1 MVYKGGMPWSR
12 RHSRNAP
19 ETMQLPVISA
29 PSPDTPELSSTDRL
43 EVQRVLD
50 LALGLGAAQLACG
63 VGAVDVT
70 STMRGV
76 LEVYGVRRCQV
87 DVTYDRITVSYR
99 AWVGADPLTAMHRV
113 QSRSLDYS
121 RLQALDRLIQR
132 IADGA
137 VDRSTANVQLNE
149 IVRAPH
155 PHPRWVAT
163 AALAA
168 VGAGMAILLGGGPVV
183 SLVAAVSTASIDRI
197 GRVLNRHGVLLFFQ
211 QIVGAAVATTV
222 TVTLTAVNLV
232 GDTNPSLVAAAS
244 IVVLLSGTA
253 VVGAVQDMLTG
264 YYLTAVARGVE
275 IALFSV
281 GLLVGV
287 TIALQIALA
296 IGLDVGLTPD
306 ISAPGVLSV
315 PVRVIAGGVVAAAVA
330 LASYAPLRGI
340 VAAGIAG
347 GGGSAVLL
355 LLSYA
360 GFGLVSS
367 SFVAATLIGL
377 AGAILSRRFSLPPL
391 IVAMAGIIP
400 LVPGLTT
407 YRGFVS
413 LVTDDVVGGLSSLS
427 AALATAL
434 ALGAGVLCGQFLSD
448 PVRRRM
454 GRIQRRYFSQ
464 GMAGLRDR

>member
-1 MVYKGGMPWSR
+1 M
-12 RHSRNAP
+12 
-19 ETMQLPVISA
+19 
-29 PSPDTPELSSTDRL
+29 
-43 EVQRVLD
+43 LD
-50 LALGLGAAQLACG
+50 LALGIGAAQLACG

-70 STMRGV
+70 SSMLGV
-76 LEVYGVRRCQV
+76 LEAYGVRRCQV

-113 QSRSLDYS
+113 RSRSLDYS
-121 RLQALDRLIQR
+121 RLQAVDRLVQR
-132 IADGA
+132 VAAGA
-137 VDRSTANVQLNE
+137 VDRSTANAELDE
-149 IVRAPH
+149 IVHAPH
-155 PHPRWVAT
+155 PYPGSVAT

-168 VGAGMAILLGGGPVV
+168 SAAGMAVLLGGGVIV
-183 SLVAAVSTASIDRI
+183 ALVAAAATAAIDRL

-211 QIVGAAVATTV
+211 QIVGAAVATSV
-222 TVTLTAVNLV
+222 TVLLTVVDLV
-232 GDTNPSLVAAAS
+232 AGTNPSLVAAAS
-244 IVVLLSGTA
+244 IVVLLSGMA
-253 VVGAVQDMLTG
+253 VVGSVQDTLTG
-264 YYLTAVARGVE
+264 YYLTGVARGIE

-287 TIALQIALA
+287 SITLRVALA
-296 IGLDVGLTPD
+296 FGVDVAIAPD
-306 ISAPGVLSV
+306 IVAPGLISV
-315 PVRVIAGGVVAAAVA
+315 PVRVVAGGVVAAAIA
-330 LASYAPLRGI
+330 LASYAPLRGL

-347 GGGSAVLL
+347 AAGSAVYL

-360 GFGLVSS
+360 GSGLITS

-377 AGAILSRRFSLPPL
+377 AGAVLSRRLRLPPL

-413 LVTDDVVGGLSSLS
+413 LVSGNAVGGLTSLS
-427 AALATAL
+427 PAFATAL

-454 GRIQRRYFSQ
+454 GRLQRRYFTR
-464 GMAGLRDR
+464 GMAGLREE

>member
-1 MVYKGGMPWSR
+1 
-12 RHSRNAP
+12 
-19 ETMQLPVISA
+19 MQLPVVSA
-29 PSPDTPELSSTDRL
+29 PSPEVAELSSKDRL

-50 LALGLGAAQLACG
+50 LALGIGAAQLACG

-70 STMRGV
+70 SSMYGV
-76 LEVYGVRRCQV
+76 LEAYGVRRCQV

-113 QSRSLDYS
+113 RSRSLDYS
-121 RLQALDRLIQR
+121 RLQALDRLVQR
-132 IADGA
+132 VADGSL
-137 VDRSTANVQLNE
+137 DRGQANAELDQ
-149 IVRAPH
+149 IVHAPH
-155 PHPRWVAT
+155 PYPRWVAT
-163 AALAA
+163 AALAV
-168 VGAGMAILLGGGPVV
+168 VGAGMAVLLGGGA
-183 SLVAAVSTASIDRI
+183 LVAGVAAGATAAIDRL

-211 QIVGAAVATTV
+211 QIVGAAVATAV
-222 TVTLTAVNLV
+222 TVVLTAVDLV
-232 GDTNPSLVAAAS
+232 GGANPSLVAAAN
-244 IVVLLSGTA
+244 IVVLLSGMA
-253 VVGAVQDMLTG
+253 VVGAVQDTLTG
-264 YYLTAVARGVE
+264 YYLTGVARGVE

-287 TIALQIALA
+287 SVALRVALA
-296 IGLDVGLTPD
+296 FGVDVAIAPD
-306 ISAPGVLSV
+306 IVAPALLSV
-315 PVRVIAGGVVAAAVA
+315 PVRVVAGGVVAASVA
-330 LASYAPLRGI
+330 LAGYSPLRGI

-347 GGGSAVLL
+347 AAGSAVFL

-360 GFGLVSS
+360 GSGLITS

-377 AGAILSRRFSLPPL
+377 AGAVLSRRFHLPPL

-413 LVTDDVVGGLSSLS
+413 LVTGDAVGGLTSLS

-454 GRIQRRYFSQ
+454 GRLQRRYFSR
-464 GMAGLRDR
+464 GMAGLRDQ

>member
-1 MVYKGGMPWSR
+1 
-12 RHSRNAP
+12 
-19 ETMQLPVISA
+19 MQLPVVTA
-29 PSPDTPELSSTDRL
+29 PSQDAPELSPHDRL

-50 LALGLGAAQLACG
+50 LALGIGTAQLACG
-63 VGAVDVT
+63 VGAVDV
-70 STMRGV
+70 SASMQGV
-76 LEVYGVRRCQV
+76 LEAYGVRRCQV
-87 DVTYDRITVSYR
+87 DVTYDRILVSYR

-113 QSRSLDYS
+113 RSRSTDYS
-121 RLQALDRLIQR
+121 RLQALDRLVQR
-132 IADGA
+132 VAAGDL
-137 VDRSTANVQLNE
+137 DRSEANAELDQ

-155 PHPRWVAT
+155 RYPRWVAT

-168 VGAGMAILLGGGPVV
+168 AAAGMAVLLGGGV
-183 SLVAAVSTASIDRI
+183 LVACVAAGTTAVIDRI
-197 GRVLNRHGVLLFFQ
+197 GRVLNRSGVLMFFQ
-211 QIVGAAVATTV
+211 QIVGAAVATGV
-222 TVTLTAVNLV
+222 TVVLTVVDLV
-232 GDTNPSLVAAAS
+232 AGTNPSLVAAAN
-244 IVVLLSGTA
+244 IVVLLSGMA
-253 VVGAVQDMLTG
+253 VVGAVQDTLTG
-264 YYLTAVARGVE
+264 YYLTGVARGVE

-287 TIALQIALA
+287 TVALKVALA
-296 IGLDVGLTPD
+296 FGVDISIAPD
-306 ISAPGVLSV
+306 IVAPALLSV
-315 PVRVIAGGVVAAAVA
+315 PVRVVAGGIVAAAVA
-330 LASYAPLRGI
+330 LAGYAPLRGL

-347 GGGSAVLL
+347 AAGSAVFL

-360 GFGLVSS
+360 GTGLVAS

-377 AGAILSRRFSLPPL
+377 AGAVLSRRVRLPPL

-413 LVTDDVVGGLSSLS
+413 LVNGDAVSGLTYLS

-464 GMAGLRDR
+464 GMAGPRAR